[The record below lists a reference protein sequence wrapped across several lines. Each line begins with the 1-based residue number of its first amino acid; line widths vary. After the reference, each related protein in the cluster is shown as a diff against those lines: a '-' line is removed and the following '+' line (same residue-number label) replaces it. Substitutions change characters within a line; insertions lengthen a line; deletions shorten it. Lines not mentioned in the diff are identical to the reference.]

1 VRVAAHLLSREHAC
15 PRTLFFGVAT
25 GAGPPGETR
34 GGKSWFQ
41 HGRPHSGRG
50 GCLGGVAR
58 PDGGVKFVFFP
69 WRACIHNRAEDLQLS
84 GGIKDLIW
92 IDLLLAR

>member
-69 WRACIHNRAEDLQLS
+69 WRGHAFTTGRKTYKLHSLL
-84 GGIKDLIW
+84 IKL
-92 IDLLLAR
+92 